1 MHPPSPHGRSQLHT
15 AARAAG
21 DKAEAREWLA
31 RAISD
36 EVPSS
41 RLDETAKEA
50 RTAAEKAM
58 ASL

>member
-1 MHPPSPHGRSQLHT
+1 MHT